1 MRWRRFQFRL
11 RTLLVLIVV
20 ICIALGSWHLYWNY
34 FGPYIEAESAT
45 VGQPIKIRGRF
56 FDFRGPLSAVYVVK
70 ISQPMADGRPLIYQS
85 GSGRTVR
92 SGWWAY
98 DVEIELHPV
107 RQAGRY
113 DLELLPTTKTM
124 LAAGRMKTPGAAAP
138 ARPVVRSTIR
148 VQPPEG
154 APRPER

>member
-1 MRWRRFQFRL
+1 MSGRRFQFRL

-56 FDFRGPLSAVYVVK
+56 FDFRGPLSTVYVVN

-85 GSGRTVR
+85 GGGRTVR

-107 RQAGRY
+107 RKAGRY
-113 DLELLPTTKTM
+113 DIELLPLTKAVS
-124 LAAGRMKTPGAAAP
+124 AAGKTKTPGAAAR
-138 ARPVVRSTIR
+138 ARPGIRGTIR
-148 VQPPEG
+148 VQAPED
-154 APRPER
+154 APRPEP